1 MPSKL
6 SPSHLRIMNLSPR
19 ARLALSLMA
28 VSALGSYA
36 GMTMPVFRSL
46 LRDQLQLQE
55 TQYGLL
61 LSIGMV
67 PGAMGTL
74 LGGLLTRSSGWQR
87 LPPVLAIAVAA
98 AYGLIAATRGFP
110 WLLVSLVLCAIGSH
124 VMTVMT
130 QNGVVALFPDAR
142 RRLLTLQMVVGS
154 CAAALFT
161 LLAEWLLGWSARGDA
176 TRFHLAL
183 RLPYLGIAMLY
194 LALIP
199 ALRAFARRERTSQLQ
214 AQTPAASTPNLTQRR
229 RALLCILAMTIH
241 ASADNVLM
249 LWLPRLWEE
258 SAMSGFF
265 KPGYIMSAYS
275 LCYVVSRSC
284 LALLP
289 ESRGRRLFLCVPGF
303 FGCAMLLIA
312 LLNGGEAGVLCYLA
326 AAFLWACEFPAFMA
340 VLSTNSQRWFGLG
353 LAVVMISSGLI
364 TTGASTAIGWALQ
377 QQLATLRQLL
387 LIGPLFFATV
397 GICGIALC
405 KHDNK
410 A

>member
-1 MPSKL
+1 MPKL
-6 SPSHLRIMNLSPR
+6 LLSRYLRLINLSPR
-19 ARLALSLMA
+19 MRLALSLMA

-36 GMTMPVFRSL
+36 GMTMPIFRSL
-46 LRDQLQLQE
+46 LRNQLQLQE

-61 LSIGMV
+61 LSVGMV
-67 PGAMGTL
+67 PGAIGTL
-74 LGGLLTRSSGWQR
+74 LGGLLTRNSGWQR
-87 LPPVLAIAVAA
+87 LPPMLAVAVAA
-98 AYGLIAATRGFP
+98 AYGLIAVTHGFP
-110 WLLVSLVLCAIGSH
+110 WLLAGLILCAISSH

-161 LLAEWLLGWSARGDA
+161 LLAEWLLGWSARGNA

-183 RLPYLGIAMLY
+183 RLPYLGIALLY

-199 ALRAFARRERTSQLQ
+199 ALLAFARRSRTAQQ
-214 AQTPAASTPNLTQRR
+214 QTQTPSAGTPNHTQRR
-229 RALLCILAMTIH
+229 RAILCILAMTIH
-241 ASADNVLM
+241 ATADNVLM

-258 SAMSGFF
+258 SAMGGFF

-275 LCYVVSRSC
+275 LCYVVARSG

-289 ESRGRRLFLCVPGF
+289 ESCGRRLVLCVPGF
-303 FGCAMLLIA
+303 FGCIMLLIA

-340 VLSTNSQRWFGLG
+340 VLAANSQRWFGLG

-387 LIGPLFFATV
+387 LLGPLFFATV

-405 KHDNK
+405 RHDDK
-410 A
+410 K

>member
-1 MPSKL
+1 VQNQQQSSQQH
-6 SPSHLRIMNLSPR
+6 SPEQSPR
-19 ARLALSLMA
+19 AHLALSLMA

-36 GMTMPVFRSL
+36 GMTLPIFRSL

-61 LSIGMV
+61 VSIGMV
-67 PGAMGTL
+67 PGALGTL
-74 LGGLLTRSSGWQR
+74 LGGLLTRSSNWQR
-87 LPPVLAIAVAA
+87 LPPLLAIAVAA
-98 AYGLIAATRGFP
+98 AYGIIAVTRGFP
-110 WLLVSLVLCAIGSH
+110 LLLAGLVLCAIGSS

-154 CAAALFT
+154 CAAAFYT
-161 LLAEWLLGWSARGDA
+161 LLAEWLLGWASQGGA

-183 RLPYLGIAMLY
+183 RLPYLGIALLY

-199 ALRAFARRERTSQLQ
+199 ALLAFARRERRIQQQTQKPATGALSPSQRYQ
-214 AQTPAASTPNLTQRR
+214 
-229 RALLCILAMTIH
+229 ALLCILAMTIH
-241 ASADNVLM
+241 ASADNILM

-289 ESRGRRLFLCVPGF
+289 ESCGRRLFLCLPGF
-303 FGCAMLLIA
+303 FGCSMLIIA
-312 LLNGGEAGVLCYLA
+312 LLNGGEVGVLCYLA

-340 VLSTNSQRWFGLG
+340 VLSANSQRWFGLG

-387 LIGPLFFATV
+387 LIGPLFFAAV
-397 GICGIALC
+397 GFCGIALC
-405 KHDNK
+405 RHEKHS
-410 A
+410 